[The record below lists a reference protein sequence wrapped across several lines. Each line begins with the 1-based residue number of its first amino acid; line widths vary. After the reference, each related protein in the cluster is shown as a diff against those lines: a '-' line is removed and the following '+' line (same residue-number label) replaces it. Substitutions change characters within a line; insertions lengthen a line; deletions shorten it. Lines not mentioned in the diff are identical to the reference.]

1 MSGLVASLPSSLLA
15 FLGQGAPAILASV
28 GVDGWPHM
36 VMTWAV
42 ARDERTVRIAV
53 DVGSTTQG
61 NIERNGMATLQIL
74 GPENLVFLIKG
85 RARTVEAQLAAAAFP
100 ISMVEL
106 AVFEV
111 KDQAWPVASV
121 SPLHFEWQGDERPAL
136 AEMERRILVE
146 MREWELDQSS

>member
-1 MSGLVASLPSSLLA
+1 MSNLAASLPLPLFD
-15 FLGQGAPAILASV
+15 FLRRGAPAILASV
-28 GVDGWPHM
+28 GAEGWPHM

-42 ARDERTVRIAV
+42 ARDEQTVRVAV

-61 NIERNGMATLQIL
+61 NLERSGMATLQII
-74 GPENLVFLIKG
+74 GPANLVFLVKG
-85 RARTVEAQLAAAAFP
+85 RARTAKAQLDTAAFP

-121 SPLHFEWQGDERPAL
+121 SPLRFEWQGEERASL
-136 AEMERRILVE
+136 EEMERRILAE
-146 MREWELDQSS
+146 MREWEE